1 MRTYYKLTIQKNYNS
16 VVELY
21 FDTRKEAINYL
32 TTHYK
37 EYEKAFGIFTS
48 QITEY

>member
-1 MRTYYKLTIQKNYNS
+1 MKTYHKLTILKNYNS

-21 FDTRKEAINYL
+21 FDTRKDAINYL

-37 EYEKAFGIFTS
+37 EYVKAFGDFTS
-48 QITEY
+48 LITEY